1 MEAATMRVKAALV
14 ALVIGGA
21 IVAGAPAA
29 HADVPS
35 TASNLGLCSSYLAQ
49 LDVPGAGNVRAEVNH
64 VIKQF
69 GGAFDPPLANP
80 GELYKVRA
88 HQHVNGPAPQE
99 CTPRQL
105 PGGGQ
110 G

>member
-1 MEAATMRVKAALV
+1 MRVKIASVALV
-14 ALVIGGA
+14 AAGA
-21 IVAGAPAA
+21 LVAGAPQA

-35 TASNLGLCSSYLAQ
+35 TASNLGLCSSYLAR
-49 LDVPGAGNVRAEVNH
+49 LDVPGAGHVRAEVNH

-80 GELYKVRA
+80 GDLYKVRS
-88 HQHVNGPAPQE
+88 HQHVNGPAAQE
-99 CTPRQL
+99 CAPRQL